1 MSLTVFL
8 AVIGAALLH
17 AIWNAAVKG
26 GRDKTLAMG
35 AVVVGHVPFALV
47 AIIIAPMP
55 DAAALPW
62 MAGGLALHMGYQ
74 LFLMRAYETGDL
86 SQVYPIARGSA
97 PLIVAVVSVT
107 ALGVHLSRAELLAIA
122 IIALGIISLAA
133 VRRADG
139 LRNGSAAGLAL
150 VTGMFIAAYSLV
162 DGYGARIAGTA
173 LGFYAWVALV
183 NSLLMALYLAAR
195 HPGTLRR
202 MAGPGRVIFV
212 LGGGGSF
219 VAYALVTW
227 AFTQAP
233 IALVTALRETSVV
246 FALLIGVFFLK
257 ERLDLAKV
265 LATAGMLAGA
275 VLLRFARQS

>member
-17 AIWNAAVKG
+17 AVWNAAVKG
-26 GRDKTLAMG
+26 GTDKKLAMG
-35 AVVVGHVPFALV
+35 AVVVGHTPFALTS
-47 AIIIAPMP
+47 IWLAPMP
-55 DAAALPW
+55 DMAALPW
-62 MAGGLALHMGYQ
+62 MAAGLALHMGYQ
-74 LFLMRAYETGDL
+74 LFLMRAYEMGDL

-97 PLIVAVVSVT
+97 PLIVAFVSVT
-107 ALGVHLSRAELLAIA
+107 ALGVHLSGAELLAIA

-139 LRNGSAAGLAL
+139 LRNGRAAGMAL
-150 VTGMFIAAYSLV
+150 VTGMFIASYSLV
-162 DGYGARIAGTA
+162 DGYGARISGSP

-183 NSLLMALYLAAR
+183 NSVLMALFLMRR
-195 HPGTLRR
+195 HPGTMRR
-202 MAGPGRVIFV
+202 MAGPAGRMIFV
-212 LGGGGSF
+212 LGGGASF

-265 LATAGMLAGA
+265 LATAAMLGGA
-275 VLLRFARQS
+275 VLLRLAR

>member
-17 AIWNAAVKG
+17 AVWNAAVKG
-26 GRDKTLAMG
+26 GTDKKLAMG
-35 AVVVGHVPFALV
+35 AVVVGHTPFALA
-47 AIIIAPMP
+47 AIAYAPLP
-55 DAAALPW
+55 NAEALPW
-62 MAGGLALHMGYQ
+62 MTAALALHMGYQ
-74 LFLMRAYETGDL
+74 LFLMRAYEMGDL

-107 ALGVHLSRAELLAIA
+107 ALGVHLSGAELLAVA

-139 LRNGSAAGLAL
+139 LRNGRAAGMAL
-150 VTGMFIAAYSLV
+150 ITGMFIASYSLV
-162 DGYGARIAGTA
+162 DGYGARIAGTS
-173 LGFYAWVALV
+173 LGFYAWTALV
-183 NSLLMALYLAAR
+183 NSLLMALYLGAR
-195 HPGTLRR
+195 YPGTLRR

-212 LGGGGSF
+212 LGGGASF

-275 VLLRFARQS
+275 VLLRIAR

>member
-1 MSLTVFL
+1 MSLTVFF

-17 AIWNAAVKG
+17 AMWNAAVKG
-26 GRDKTLAMG
+26 GTDKKLAMG
-35 AVVVGHVPFALV
+35 AVVVGHLPFAIP
-47 AIIIAPMP
+47 AIWIAPMP

-62 MAGGLALHMGYQ
+62 MAAGLALHMGYQ

-97 PLIVAVVSVT
+97 PLIVAFVSVT
-107 ALGVHLSRAELLAIA
+107 ALGVHLSGAEMLAIA

-139 LRNGSAAGLAL
+139 LRNGPAAGLAL

-162 DGYGARIAGTA
+162 DGYGARIAGTS

-183 NSLLMALYLAAR
+183 NSVLMALYLARR

-246 FALLIGVFFLK
+246 FALMFGVFFLK

-265 LATAGMLAGA
+265 LATAAMLAGA
-275 VLLRFARQS
+275 VLLRFAR